1 MYLFGKIP
9 QTNPVSSANPS
20 GNHEIQGA
28 ARGRVDKEEPRG
40 GDENVQMPVMDGR
53 EAVVDKEEP
62 RGGDENDCFIQ
73 FLTFIS
79 ICR

>member
-40 GDENVQMPVMDGR
+40 GDETLSPFFNYQSAVQ
-53 EAVVDKEEP
+53 VDKEEP
-62 RGGDENDCFIQ
+62 RGGDETLSVVIEVLGQ
-73 FLTFIS
+73 E
-79 ICR
+79 R